1 MKNAVIYAR
10 YSSQGQNEQS
20 IDGQIRICT
29 QYAESKGWQ
38 VVKVYRDKAKTGT
51 NDHRPEF
58 QQMIS
63 DASRGVFE
71 QVIVYKFDR
80 FARNRLDSIMYKA
93 QLKKQHGVRVVS
105 ATEPVS
111 DDEGG
116 EIYEMFLEWNDEK
129 YSERLAKRVKD
140 GIDTSVKN
148 GTFTGGYLIYGYSLS
163 DTNQR
168 GNKGIIH
175 RVDINP
181 EQAEVVRYIFK
192 AYAGGIGKQEI
203 ADELNRRHL
212 TYRGKRF
219 TIRTFENWLT
229 NAKYTGTYY
238 CGGRLC
244 DNTYPQIIDQATFD
258 KVQQRL
264 RQNKIMAG
272 ANSAIEPYILS
283 GKLFCGKCG
292 ALMTAGGGTGRHGKK
307 HYYYVCHNKCKNT
320 CDKQREAKDKLER
333 IVIQNIYEFLNEPRN
348 VNCMAD
354 DLIKFHNQRTS
365 TDELKSIEARIRHA
379 QDAMEQLTNA
389 FVLARNDTLRAN
401 IERKMDEQEILLQ
414 DLFASKAQLELERG
428 KRMTKTNLI
437 DFVKTLLKGDWD
449 DKAYQKR
456 LVDSLIYK
464 VFAYDDCVI
473 TYFNFGIDKSIPKQ
487 REQETEKLLAYLR
500 TEPRQMVQPSSSL
513 VHQNSKQ
520 FLFQLIQWLFLLS
533 SLQ

>member
-29 QYAESKGWQ
+29 QYAESKGLQ
-38 VVKVYRDKAKTGT
+38 IIKVYRDKAKTGT

-63 DASRGVFE
+63 DASREIFE

-93 QLKKQHGVRVVS
+93 QLKKQYGIRVVS

-129 YSERLAKRVKD
+129 YSQRLAKRVKD

-148 GTFTGGYLIYGYSLS
+148 GTFTGGYLIYGYALA

-181 EQAEVVRYIFK
+181 EQAEVIRYIFN
-192 AYAGGIGKQEI
+192 AYANGAGKQEI

-212 TYRGKRF
+212 THRGKRF

-244 DNTYPQIIDQATFD
+244 DNTYPQIVDQTTFD

-264 RQNKIMAG
+264 QQNKIMAG
-272 ANSAIEPYILS
+272 ANSAVEPYILT

-292 ALMTAGGGTGRHGKK
+292 DLMTAGGGTGRHGKK
-307 HYYYVCHNKCKNT
+307 HYYYVCHNKRKNT
-320 CDKQREAKDKLER
+320 CDKLRDDKDKLEN

-348 VNCMAD
+348 INRMAD
-354 DLIKFHNQRTS
+354 DLIKFHDQCTS
-365 TDELKSIEARIRHA
+365 TDELKSLDVRIRHA
-379 QDAMEQLTNA
+379 QDTMEQLTNA
-389 FVLARNDTLRAN
+389 FVLARNNTLRNN
-401 IERKMDEQEILLQ
+401 IERKIDEQEILLQ
-414 DLFASKAQLELERG
+414 DLFASKAQLELERV
-428 KRMTKTNLI
+428 KRMTKSDII
-437 DFVKTLLKGDWD
+437 DFVKTLLKDDWN
-449 DKAYQKR
+449 DKTFQKR

-464 VFAYDDCVI
+464 VFAYDDSVLV
-473 TYFNFGIDKSIPKQ
+473 YFNFGTDKSISKQ
-487 REQETEKLLAYLR
+487 REQETERLLEYLR
-500 TEPRQMVQPSSSL
+500 TAPRNAVQSLSSL
-513 VHQNSKQ
+513 VHQ
-520 FLFQLIQWLFLLS
+520 I
-533 SLQ
+533 